1 MNEQITEIE
10 PLKVYVGWDSREDI
24 AFQVCKQSILDHA
37 SVPVDVIPLKQK
49 DLRRDGIYTRETDA
63 MASTEFTFTRFLV
76 PHLNDFTGWA
86 LFIDCDFVFLDDIKK
101 LFDQANDSYAVM
113 CAHHDYSPKQLTKMD
128 GQAQHIY
135 PRKNWS
141 SCVLF
146 NCGHPNNAQINLDL
160 VNDPSKGG
168 AYFHRFSWLDDSL
181 VGEYSHEWNW
191 LVGWYEEP
199 TDGEPKALHYTEG
212 GPWFPEYE
220 NCDYAYHWYKA
231 RISYEEYLNVKYN
244 QALESGENKRQRQME
259 KFEVERLKTTT
270 DTLVLSDQKK
280 KLVTDFIHYLK
291 DPDGTYYKREHKW
304 ENIMALREPRVAA
317 LHPGNDDEFGFKPE
331 KKGFLF
337 DEYLEAFVLGAD
349 GAKLSSWEAEE
360 HTKNTLLI
368 RGLGK
373 QSQLA
378 IKHCMKT
385 GREFYYIDS
394 GYMGNET
401 TKSKIYHRI
410 TKNGLQNTGPI
421 FPRSRKRLMPLKYS
435 YSPFKMKGEKILLV
449 PPSDKVMK
457 FWGQETPNQW
467 VAKVSKELKQYTDR
481 PIEIRLKPKR
491 NERIADKN
499 ILFALRDNVYCVV
512 TYNSIAA
519 TEALLNGI
527 PAITLGNN
535 AASVLCNDKLS
546 DINNLYVYEEEQML
560 QYAAHLSYCQFTRR
574 EMQDG
579 TAWAILN
586 EKL

>member
-1 MNEQITEIE
+1 MSEQSTDIE

-24 AFQVCKQSILDHA
+24 AFQVCKQSILDNA
-37 SVPVDVIPLKQK
+37 TVPVEVIPLKQG
-49 DLRRDGIYTRETDA
+49 DLRKEGIYKRDVDA

-76 PHLNDFTGWA
+76 PHLADYKGWA

-101 LFDQANDSYAVM
+101 LFDQADDKYAVM

-146 NCGHPNNAQINLDL
+146 NCQHIQNGQLNLDL
-160 VNDPSKGG
+160 VNNPGISG
-168 AYFHRFSWLDDSL
+168 AYLHRFSWLDDNL
-181 VGEYSHEWNW
+181 VGEFSHEWNW

-199 TDGEPKALHYTEG
+199 QDGTPKALHYTEG
-212 GPWFPEYE
+212 GPWFEQYE

-231 RISYEEYLNVKYN
+231 RISYAESLDLARAE
-244 QALESGENKRQRQME
+244 ALISADNKRQRLLE

-270 DTLVLSDQKK
+270 ENLVLPDQKK
-280 KLVTDFIHYLK
+280 KLVNDFIHYLK
-291 DPDGTYYKREHKW
+291 DPKGTYYPHEHNW
-304 ENIMALREPRVAA
+304 ETIMALREPRVAA
-317 LHPGNDDEFGFKPE
+317 LEPGDDDYGFKPE

-349 GAKLSSWEAEE
+349 RAKLSSWEKEKDSE
-360 HTKNTLLI
+360 TTLII

-373 QSQLA
+373 ESQLA
-378 IKHCMKT
+378 LKECMKT
-385 GREFYYIDS
+385 GREYYYIDS

-421 FPRSRKRLMPLKYS
+421 FPRSRKRLEALKYR
-435 YSPFKMKGEKILLV
+435 YTPFKMKGEKILLV

-481 PIEIRLKPKR
+481 PIEVRLKPKR

-499 ILFALRDNVYCVV
+499 ILYAFRDNVYCVV

-527 PAITLGNN
+527 PAIALGNN
-535 AASVLCNDKLS
+535 AASVLCNSKLS
-546 DINNLYVYEEEQML
+546 DINNLYTYDEEQML
-560 QYAAHLSYCQFTRR
+560 AYAAHLSYCQFTRR

-586 EKL
+586 QKL